1 MLPILVK
8 VINVKSL
15 IAISVTWT
23 TSWKTPSLGG
33 GGKGWGVGGN
43 FLEIFYPKVKYFCQ
57 QKF

>member
-33 GGKGWGVGGN
+33 GGMGLGVGGKI
-43 FLEIFYPKVKYFCQ
+43 LKIFYPEVK
-57 QKF
+57 